1 VGMLGVAV
9 LGLCSGKLV
18 HCDHL
23 HHCSFGEQD
32 RSLLQEVLMVWD
44 HVDLTHPLRDPCGL
58 EDPWALVLP
67 FVQVVQLVLQ
77 EDPLASA

>member
-1 VGMLGVAV
+1 
-9 LGLCSGKLV
+9 
-18 HCDHL
+18 
-23 HHCSFGEQD
+23 
-32 RSLLQEVLMVWD
+32 MVWD
-44 HVDLTHPLRDPCGL
+44 HSEVDLMDPVLRDPCGL